1 MPTTPGVIR
10 LTTGAK
16 LWIGAPP
23 ASGIGAP
30 ARAEHT
36 VLVIRAIPPDTTSVD
51 KTRFIVVETLELAEA
66 ISVNNSQRECF
77 RCRSI

>member
-1 MPTTPGVIR
+1 
-10 LTTGAK
+10 
-16 LWIGAPP
+16 
-23 ASGIGAP
+23 
-30 ARAEHT
+30 
-36 VLVIRAIPPDTTSVD
+36 VLVIRAIPPDITSVD

>member
-16 LWIGAPP
+16 LWIGVPP

-30 ARAEHT
+30 AWAEHT
-36 VLVIRAIPPDTTSVD
+36 VLVIRAIPPDTTSAE
-51 KTRFIVVETLELAEA
+51 KTLFIAVETLDLAETNLGKQQPA
-66 ISVNNSQRECF
+66 
-77 RCRSI
+77 

>member
-36 VLVIRAIPPDTTSVD
+36 VPVIRAIPPDTTSAD
-51 KTRFIVVETLELAEA
+51 KTRFIAVETLDLAETHLGKQQPA
-66 ISVNNSQRECF
+66 
-77 RCRSI
+77 